1 MRNVLFIDRKDE
13 VVARKMR
20 LKSGRVLPMILA
32 VGMFATA
39 PVCADRPR
47 SLPDET
53 GIAGCTVHTNRYGT
67 VLYDFTY
74 DKPDKT
80 PIILGAWSKADRV
93 DGGDYC
99 MYADVWYSDGSV
111 KWAVR
116 ANFRH
121 GTHDWEKATAVFVP
135 TKPVAKISVRY
146 LCRGTDGT
154 ARFRGG
160 YLERRMGNRDVL
172 SVEKRTMRPYVAE
185 DDISGMVLDGNKI
198 TPIRFSVSDAGV
210 NSKPSSLAP
219 GKTEIWTT
227 DSMVR
232 VSPYA
237 SPSSVKSEKF
247 IELELAKGEAES
259 AQILVSVAD
268 DVEWKDGSLFVGK
281 LRNSSGEAFNGEVKW
296 ERQAYMM
303 RSLTYAKHPL
313 APHPSET
320 WFPDPLLPAASFK
333 VRKGST
339 QGLWLTFTA
348 ARSAKPGI
356 YTGTI
361 EVREG
366 GKTAGIVPVSIRVRD
381 FELPK
386 TFGLETAFSVMDGFI
401 RARYPGNWR
410 EMKRKAIDVML
421 DHRLN
426 PDDITRTS
434 PPEIEDLEY
443 ARERGMNRF
452 NIFNVVPEPRKG
464 SKAKWTLVAKPE
476 AIFSDEF
483 YSAFTARLRP
493 YVEELRKRDLV
504 RYAYIYGFDECE
516 NEYYVGIEKFWKRL
530 KVDFPDIPLMTT
542 ARQYQDMVLCR
553 TNLPSLVSCDW
564 YCPNM
569 RRWNESI
576 NKKLRAKGMK
586 VWWYTSLGPKY
597 PYANMSS
604 YEYPLIEGRL
614 LLGAMTYHCGVEGY
628 LFWHVNNWHED
639 IQATFDCN
647 DTYHPGWNFRY
658 GLEMPGD
665 GLFIYPAQDRILP
678 SIRLAQLRDGVEDYE
693 WIKMVEAKYGRET
706 ADGCVKKLVPA
717 LTEFTRN
724 PDELRKARTVLGDL
738 IEK

>member
-1 MRNVLFIDRKDE
+1 
-13 VVARKMR
+13 
-20 LKSGRVLPMILA
+20 MILA

-281 LRNSSGEAFNGEVKW
+281 LRNSFGEAHG
-296 ERQAYMM
+296 M
-303 RSLTYAKHPL
+303 
-313 APHPSET
+313 
-320 WFPDPLLPAASFK
+320 
-333 VRKGST
+333 
-339 QGLWLTFTA
+339 
-348 ARSAKPGI
+348 
-356 YTGTI
+356 
-361 EVREG
+361 
-366 GKTAGIVPVSIRVRD
+366 
-381 FELPK
+381 
-386 TFGLETAFSVMDGFI
+386 
-401 RARYPGNWR
+401 
-410 EMKRKAIDVML
+410 KAIGGT
-421 DHRLN
+421 
-426 PDDITRTS
+426 P
-434 PPEIEDLEY
+434 
-443 ARERGMNRF
+443 ARVL
-452 NIFNVVPEPRKG
+452 VV
-464 SKAKWTLVAKPE
+464 V
-476 AIFSDEF
+476 I
-483 YSAFTARLRP
+483 
-493 YVEELRKRDLV
+493 
-504 RYAYIYGFDECE
+504 
-516 NEYYVGIEKFWKRL
+516 
-530 KVDFPDIPLMTT
+530 
-542 ARQYQDMVLCR
+542 
-553 TNLPSLVSCDW
+553 
-564 YCPNM
+564 
-569 RRWNESI
+569 
-576 NKKLRAKGMK
+576 
-586 VWWYTSLGPKY
+586 
-597 PYANMSS
+597 
-604 YEYPLIEGRL
+604 
-614 LLGAMTYHCGVEGY
+614 
-628 LFWHVNNWHED
+628 
-639 IQATFDCN
+639 
-647 DTYHPGWNFRY
+647 
-658 GLEMPGD
+658 
-665 GLFIYPAQDRILP
+665 
-678 SIRLAQLRDGVEDYE
+678 
-693 WIKMVEAKYGRET
+693 
-706 ADGCVKKLVPA
+706 
-717 LTEFTRN
+717 
-724 PDELRKARTVLGDL
+724 
-738 IEK
+738 